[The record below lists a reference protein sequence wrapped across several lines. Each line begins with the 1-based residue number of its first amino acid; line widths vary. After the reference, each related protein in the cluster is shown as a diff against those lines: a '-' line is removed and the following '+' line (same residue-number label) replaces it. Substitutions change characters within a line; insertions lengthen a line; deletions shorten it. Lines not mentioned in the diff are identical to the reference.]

1 MRSNKHYKKYLAVLL
16 AASLAAAL
24 FAGCGSGS
32 DSDGTADSDSES
44 TIDTSD
50 MFTER
55 DLTQTYDASDATEI
69 KLTGDSAE
77 CDSKNVKI
85 DGSTITISSK
95 GTYILS
101 GQLENGQIIVD
112 ADDEKVQIVLDNA
125 DITCEG
131 SAALYVKSADKVF
144 LTSAKDSENTLA
156 STGDFANDDSDD
168 NIDGAIFAKDDITI
182 NGQGTITVTCEADH
196 GIVGK
201 DDVRVTGGT
210 LVVEAKGHAIA
221 GKDSVRI
228 TGATIDITTEDDGIH
243 AGSSDDDDAGFV
255 YIESGN
261 ISISAG
267 DDGIHANGECRIA
280 GGDIDITK
288 SYEGIEGAQIYV
300 TDGNITLKSSDDG
313 FNAAGGNDSS
323 GFGGMGGDSFGGF
336 GAGSDEYELNIS
348 GGTILV
354 DADGDG
360 LDSNGNLY
368 ISGGDILVYGPKD
381 SANGALDYGEG
392 CEGVISGGTIIACGA
407 SGMAENFSDSSTQG
421 AIMVTVAQSNVT
433 GDVTLYDADGNA
445 LISCSPTKSYNNVV
459 ISCPEIVDG
468 ATYTVTC
475 GDYSTEVTMDGLI
488 YGSDSMNFM
497 TMGGGFGGFG
507 GGRGGDMQ
515 MPGGDDF
522 EAPDDM
528 ELPEDGEAP
537 EMPDGMEAPDGE
549 TMPEVP
555 DDSQMQGGQMPG
567 GRDSQ
572 GMKQGRGGSMNGQ
585 DAQDG
590 TDKTQS
596 NSSNNTL

>member
-32 DSDGTADSDSES
+32 GSDGTADSDSES

-55 DLTQTYDASDATEI
+55 DLTQTYDSSDATEI

-168 NIDGAIFAKDDITI
+168 NIDGATFAKDDITI

-515 MPGGDDF
+515 MPGG
-522 EAPDDM
+522 
-528 ELPEDGEAP
+528 
-537 EMPDGMEAPDGE
+537 
-549 TMPEVP
+549 
-555 DDSQMQGGQMPG
+555 
-567 GRDSQ
+567 RDSQ